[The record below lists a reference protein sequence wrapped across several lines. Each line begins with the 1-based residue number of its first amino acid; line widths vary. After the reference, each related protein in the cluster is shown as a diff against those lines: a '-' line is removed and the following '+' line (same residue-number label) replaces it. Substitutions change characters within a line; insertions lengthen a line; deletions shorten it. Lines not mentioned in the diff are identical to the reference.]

1 MKFAVYCDVLGWLVD
16 TCAFG
21 TWSWEVVKC
30 VEFDSEWDAKLA
42 CEAADIEIDGLVF
55 VRVR

>member
-1 MKFAVYCDVLGWLVD
+1 MKYAVYSHEIGWLVD

-21 TWSWEVVKC
+21 TWSWKVVEC